1 MSLNFNIRRFRTLP
15 QLLPLPKSLIIS
27 QVSVCPF
34 QSEFFFY
41 PILSNLFISNL
52 TYNAL
57 HFETQIFS
65 VCWFVHVQVKLDNA
79 DVIIH
84 VSVVNCN
91 DWLLLFCH
99 KMYFACEENLWSKLS
114 KMQNINYKISQF
126 QVVGH
131 CLHSLLFYNHY
142 QIINREKVRK
152 TKCCE
157 SSSILFRHQNSGVR
171 PWT

>member
-1 MSLNFNIRRFRTLP
+1 MSFSIW
-15 QLLPLPKSLIIS
+15 
-27 QVSVCPF
+27 V
-34 QSEFFFY
+34 FFY

-157 SSSILFRHQNSGVR
+157 SSSILFRHQNLGVR
-171 PWT
+171 PREGFLVPPHTGLWSRGRWHLSPKFGKFEI